1 MLMTARAAIIGFLRD
16 VRALHVG
23 VERRLIE
30 KCSAVQG
37 VPSRIGIDIVKI
49 LYR

>member
-1 MLMTARAAIIGFLRD
+1 LRD

-23 VERRLIE
+23 VERWLIE
-30 KCSAVQG
+30 KCGAVQS
-37 VPSRIGIDIVKI
+37 VRSRIEIDIVKI